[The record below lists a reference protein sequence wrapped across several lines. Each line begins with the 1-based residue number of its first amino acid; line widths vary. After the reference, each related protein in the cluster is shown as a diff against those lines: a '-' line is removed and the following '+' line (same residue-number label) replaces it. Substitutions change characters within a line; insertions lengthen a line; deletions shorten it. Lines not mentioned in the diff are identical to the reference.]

1 MGLDFKY
8 IDGQTPLNEE
18 EKEGLLIKSI
28 TTRGELDELEQLNIE
43 KAIEW
48 TLNNKFKRDKI
59 LTENF
64 IKSVHKKMLGDVW
77 EWAGKFRRSEKNIGV
92 DWIKIGVELRILLD
106 DTKFWIYNNTYPQ
119 DEIAIRFKHRLVN
132 IHCFPN
138 GNGRHSRIMA
148 DIIIESVFGKEVFN
162 WNNSNLVKPD
172 NTREEY
178 IDSIRKADNGI
189 IEPLLEFAR
198 KGQKNEK
205 KNKS

>member
-8 IDGQTPLNEE
+8 IDGQTPLSEE

-48 TLNNKFKRDKI
+48 ILNNKFTKDKI
-59 LTENF
+59 LSEEF
-64 IKSVHKKMLGDVW
+64 IKSLHKKMLGDVW
-77 EWAGKFRRSEKNIGV
+77 EWAGIFRRSEKNIGV
-92 DWIKIGVELRILLD
+92 DWIRISVELRTLLD
-106 DTKFWIYNNTYPQ
+106 DTKYWIENNTYHP

-148 DIIIESVFGKEVFN
+148 DIIIESIFGKDVFT
-162 WNNSNLVKPD
+162 WNNTNLVKPD
-172 NTREEY
+172 NARREY
-178 IDSIRKADNGI
+178 IDSIRKADDGI

-198 KGQKNEK
+198 K
-205 KNKS
+205 